1 LAGWRR
7 PAAGCCGDF
16 LVKRRSPI
24 TARRPKSKIEEAQ
37 MPNIVSILEEFTGG
51 LSLEEAR
58 RNWERAVGGFL
69 DLLGPQEAIRVW
81 KTAVRE
87 FLDSLENETAE
98 TILEGLFVLMKAR
111 FKIDPIIPGSDFG
124 ENIKDFTGR
133 YQFRSKKGDIG
144 VLLKFN
150 NGDMHWEESLS
161 QDVNATVEFKDGRA
175 LINYLINYVIKEDR
189 DILQSVLNNE
199 IRRSG
204 NLNYLFKYLFM
215 TNHMLLE
222 ATGKLP

>member
-1 LAGWRR
+1 
-7 PAAGCCGDF
+7 
-16 LVKRRSPI
+16 
-24 TARRPKSKIEEAQ
+24 
-37 MPNIVSILEEFTGG
+37 MPDIASILEEFTGG

-58 RNWERAVGGFL
+58 RNWEKAVGGFL
-69 DLLGPQEAIRVW
+69 DLLGPQEAIQIW
-81 KTAVRE
+81 QKAVRD
-87 FLDSLENETAE
+87 FLESLESETAE
-98 TILEGLFVLMKAR
+98 TILEGLFVLMQAR
-111 FKIDPIIPGSDFG
+111 FKIDPLIPGSDFG

-150 NGDMHWEESLS
+150 NGDMHWEESLG

-222 ATGKLP
+222 ATGQLP